1 VNRRDN
7 QPVTKKLTVELSR
20 RDGLPQRSV
29 VNCDNLVTVKQD
41 QLVEYAT
48 TLDERRIAEVRSAVL
63 FALGYD

>member
-1 VNRRDN
+1 M
-7 QPVTKKLTVELSR
+7 TKKLTVELSR

-29 VNCDNLVTVKQD
+29 VNCDNLVTVKED

>member
-1 VNRRDN
+1 M
-7 QPVTKKLTVELSR
+7 TKKLTVELSR